1 MAQLESGSDEPDWN
15 NRLNS
20 VIDLDQCRTVYT
32 TWNEEEEVEYG
43 LHIALSS
50 IRGLNPV
57 AVETETRKSFDS
69 NGDLVE
75 ETEIVSLG
83 ELFLDLGEPPESDS
97 DALDPYTKSDSRV
110 VDCVENV
117 VSSIDNHLR
126 LIFDG
131 EGIDSDFV
139 EVNSHMTVTF
149 TLATGELRTI
159 IDPENE
165 LNQIEGRQ
173 LLSEI
178 ATNENIDS
186 RISAPQEHRDGELQE
201 KYAIERDLRMG
212 FEQDSTVITPEVV
225 LDAIDDIHN
234 GVFNNK
240 QTVALTLSMVNN
252 IDMTQT
258 KIAGQIGVTPSV
270 VSVQLQ
276 DAKNEIERAQHTTN
290 KYNIS

>member
-1 MAQLESGSDEPDWN
+1 MEQPESGSDEPEWN
-15 NRLNS
+15 NRLNA
-20 VIDLDQCRTVYT
+20 VIDLDQCQTVYT

-50 IRGLNPV
+50 LRGLNPV
-57 AVETETRKSFDS
+57 AVETETTKSFDS

-75 ETEIVSLG
+75 ETEIVSMG
-83 ELFLDLGEPPESDS
+83 ELFFDPRGPPKLDSN
-97 DALDPYTKSDSRV
+97 ALDPYTKSDSGV
-110 VDCVENV
+110 VDCLENV
-117 VSSIDNHLR
+117 VASIDGHLR
-126 LIFDG
+126 LIFDE
-131 EGIDSDFV
+131 EGIDPDFV

-165 LNQIEGRQ
+165 LSQIEGRQ

-178 ATNENIDS
+178 ATNEDIDS
-186 RISAPQEHRDGELQE
+186 RISAPEDHRDGEFQE
-201 KYAIERDLRMG
+201 KYAIERDLSMG
-212 FEQDSTVITPEVV
+212 FEHDSTVITPEVV
-225 LDAIDDIHN
+225 LDAIDNIHN

-240 QTVALTLSMVNN
+240 QKVALTLSMVNN
-252 IDMTQT
+252 VDMTQT

-276 DAKNEIERAQHTTN
+276 DAKNEIERAQYTAN
-290 KYNIS
+290 KYEIN